1 MAGGSGR
8 LRWLRND
15 KETKVEGYRQKY
27 TKPCGRQGEARV
39 RFEDLDVLFD
49 RHVRRRRLFVKCF
62 ANPFHEER
70 WLFRE
75 REKKTKRSRYPY
87 GSLHARSCCFR
98 NWRCEAYINTNE
110 RAIVSTEGKGYV
122 FSRTR
127 GGGNNNDD
135 GNIVW
140 KSSSKFYR
148 RIFVVQF
155 FVPVLPFFFFT
166 SNLAIFLPLILDFHI
181 VNFLY
186 YVNVTSYVNLFILA
200 FLVYIYIYIFYII

>member
-1 MAGGSGR
+1 MHIRVVSRGGNREKMPEEQTSSWVVISVHAKGNPWRDLSHVSATKKNRKTVLEWVWPGR
-8 LRWLRND
+8 LRWLQND

-87 GSLHARSCCFR
+87 GSLHARSCCLR

-110 RAIVSTEGKGYV
+110 RAIVSMGRKRLRV
-122 FSRTR
+122 FE
-127 GGGNNNDD
+127 NA
-135 GNIVW
+135 
-140 KSSSKFYR
+140 R
-148 RIFVVQF
+148 RR
-155 FVPVLPFFFFT
+155 
-166 SNLAIFLPLILDFHI
+166 
-181 VNFLY
+181 
-186 YVNVTSYVNLFILA
+186 
-200 FLVYIYIYIFYII
+200 